1 MDILRRKL
9 SLEVGYATLRVSRW
23 DERWRARKTGFAMLK
38 RAVLKVI

>member
-9 SLEVGYATLRVSRW
+9 AMPVRYATLRVWKW
-23 DERWRARKTGFAMLK
+23 DERWRARRTGFAMLK